1 MKLSV
6 KNGKQYSI
14 FLVLC
19 VHLYISNPYITETKV
34 ICDKKIVFI
43 YYWGILRV
51 FYYGETGEI
60 IQKMTKSLPIREPPP
75 PLPPTNF
82 YPFCIKNLSTPYY
95 YLKWYIKVSEKV
107 IKVLSNRKNQFS
119 ACSPHFNNT
128 KE

>member
-60 IQKMTKSLPIREPPP
+60 IQK
-75 PLPPTNF
+75 
-82 YPFCIKNLSTPYY
+82 STPYY
-95 YLKWYIKVSEKV
+95 YLKWHIKVSEKV

-119 ACSPHFNNT
+119 ACSPHFNNN